1 MPQAAP
7 EQPLPRTLHGTAVF
21 ELFFTVAVN
30 CCVLPANTDTVTGEI
45 VTDTGNTTVTV
56 ADADLLVSAF
66 EVAVTVTCGVLGTAA
81 GAV

>member
-1 MPQAAP
+1 M
-7 EQPLPRTLHGTAVF
+7 
-21 ELFFTVAVN
+21 N